1 MRDHVFGLP
10 GGKIAMLFAPVLD
23 SFDQPDLGIGCK
35 EPA

>member
-1 MRDHVFGLP
+1 MSMAFQTA
-10 GGKIAMLFAPVLD
+10 KIATLFAPVLD